1 MAGVSELLFRHD
13 TADCFAEACLNHDQS
28 GSVMDPF
35 TDDDDLEVCFF
46 FLLPHIIPS
55 CQCPV

>member
-1 MAGVSELLFRHD
+1 VSELLFRHD
-13 TADCFAEACLNHDQS
+13 TADCFAEACLNHEQS

-35 TDDDDLEVCFF
+35 TEDDDLEVCFL